1 MPVGT
6 SGFSDSSF
14 TILYLPCIATAC
26 LWSVPGIQIASL
38 SSSMLGQSFTV
49 EFLSVLTF
57 LALIGSIQYH
67 AVIKAIFGPSGP
79 TMNPKETSTAFRG
92 MMSIAFRV
100 DPDTVPKLHTTLDI
114 LKFTIERGLGRQEL
128 QNAVK
133 FTPILITQFLST
145 ALIPVYAYFLFVRGV
160 GGGFIPILIFMALFT
175 LKFRSSLTSPIP
187 IPVPNEGET
196 SHLEFE
202 KKNGS
207 EPQRAS

>member
-1 MPVGT
+1 
-6 SGFSDSSF
+6 
-14 TILYLPCIATAC
+14 
-26 LWSVPGIQIASL
+26 
-38 SSSMLGQSFTV
+38 MLGQSFTV

-79 TMNPKETSTAFRG
+79 TMNPKEISTAFRG
-92 MMSIAFRV
+92 MMSIAFRL
-100 DPDTVPKLHTTLDI
+100 DPDTVPKLHTTFDI

-133 FTPILITQFLST
+133 FTPMLITQFLPT
-145 ALIPVYAYFLFVRGV
+145 ALIPVYAYFLFVRDV
-160 GGGFIPILIFMALFT
+160 HGFIPILIFMALFT

-202 KKNGS
+202 KKDGS